1 MRKAFLVF
9 CLTAVFAATASAE
22 PLIFHASTSGQKT
35 QDQGEGGG
43 NPFASALI
51 EILARPKMRL
61 AGLPEALRALTVK
74 KSDGLQTPDVP
85 GAVVPKDWK
94 LAPSQAGETRTALVL
109 VVSDYRRAGA
119 NSLPGAEHDARRIAS
134 ALTAAGFATG
144 TALDRDLAG
153 MRKRLGEFAAK
164 SAGYDAAAI
173 YTTGHGLESEGAVY
187 LLPGDFPASQGKA
200 ALGTHALPLREIAK
214 AAKARRVNLVFY
226 GGCRDNPF

>member
-35 QDQGEGGG
+35 LDQGEGRGQSICQLADRDPRAAG
-43 NPFASALI
+43 NA
-51 EILARPKMRL
+51 ARR
-61 AGLPEALRALTVK
+61 LPEALRVLTVK

-85 GAVVPKDWK
+85 GTVVPKDWK
-94 LAPSQAGETRTALVL
+94 LAPSRAGETRTALVL

-134 ALTAAGFATG
+134 ALTAAGFATE
-144 TALDRDLAG
+144 TALDLDLAG

-173 YTTGHGLESEGAVY
+173 YTTGHGLELEGTVY